1 MPRSPAHQNRSGAVS
16 GQSKPWR
23 RTLTPLAHSA
33 KAHPSQSLLSER
45 RPDTAEP
52 TKTAAERCQVGASL
66 GGEHPN
72 PLAHS
77 AKAHPSQSLLSERRP
92 DTAEPRLFCESLAFT
107 IFPELTLCA
116 LVPTV
121 VFIYHS

>member
-1 MPRSPAHQNRSGAVS
+1 MEANTPTPSRTARKHILLRAYSASGGLMPR
-16 GQSKPWR
+16 
-23 RTLTPLAHSA
+23 
-33 KAHPSQSLLSER
+33 
-45 RPDTAEP
+45 
-52 TKTAAERCQVGASL
+52 
-66 GGEHPN
+66 
-72 PLAHS
+72 
-77 AKAHPSQSLLSERRP
+77 SLLSERRP

>member
-1 MPRSPAHQNRSGAVS
+1 MPR
-16 GQSKPWR
+16 
-23 RTLTPLAHSA
+23 
-33 KAHPSQSLLSER
+33 
-45 RPDTAEP
+45 
-52 TKTAAERCQVGASL
+52 
-66 GGEHPN
+66 
-72 PLAHS
+72 
-77 AKAHPSQSLLSERRP
+77 SLLSERRP